1 MITVFN
7 RVLRRK
13 GGVLSPNSV
22 QMRGKMIFFFK
33 MKVADEI
40 RTKKQSIVGKMQ
52 GTEKPMRSE
61 VPGACKSLDSNG
73 A

>member
-1 MITVFN
+1 M
-7 RVLRRK
+7 RRK

-22 QMRGKMIFFFK
+22 QMSGKMIFFFK

>member
-1 MITVFN
+1 
-7 RVLRRK
+7 
-13 GGVLSPNSV
+13 
-22 QMRGKMIFFFK
+22 

-52 GTEKPMRSE
+52 GHEKPMKPK

>member
-1 MITVFN
+1 
-7 RVLRRK
+7 
-13 GGVLSPNSV
+13 
-22 QMRGKMIFFFK
+22 

-61 VPGACKSLDSNG
+61 VPGAYKSLDSNG

>member
-52 GTEKPMRSE
+52 GHEKPMKPK

>member
-1 MITVFN
+1 
-7 RVLRRK
+7 
-13 GGVLSPNSV
+13 
-22 QMRGKMIFFFK
+22 
-33 MKVADEI
+33 MKVADDI

-52 GTEKPMRSE
+52 ATEKPMRSE